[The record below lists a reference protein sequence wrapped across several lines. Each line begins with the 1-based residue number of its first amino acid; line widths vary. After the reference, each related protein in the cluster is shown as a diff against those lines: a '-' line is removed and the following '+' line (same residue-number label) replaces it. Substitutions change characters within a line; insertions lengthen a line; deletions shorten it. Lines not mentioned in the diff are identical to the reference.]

1 MPAKRLFGII
11 SIIFLF
17 VTCISCKSSTDL
29 SEEKRILVIQS
40 YEKHFPAYEK
50 MKEIMS
56 SDLRK
61 KGIHASVYS
70 FYLDCEQYS
79 EKQQRQK
86 LFKKLNGL
94 STWNPDIILVN
105 DDQALNALISSRHPL
120 AKSIPVVFMG
130 VSYPNIPI
138 IRKYPNMTG
147 FYDKPDYKRNIELIR
162 RLVGNCIVIRVSD
175 DTFQDNMMLAD
186 MNAQIQD
193 ICAVNNIYSLDRVRL
208 SGKNGISIS
217 DIPKIKPDTM
227 YISTLSTKSA
237 NALIKGF
244 GENYYNKAYLATK
257 RDYMTISLGR
267 LSAFP
272 CFSVINELIG
282 NQNGVVGGYV
292 TVFKDEVEGAVNR
305 VVSILKGTPP
315 SDFPQIEGS
324 NKAYVFDY
332 GVLERWGIDSSKLP
346 EGAIIANMPF
356 VVQYKYYIWAAGFIL
371 VVMLLLLF
379 SYQRKRYIQEALHKK
394 DAQEKL
400 KREKTFLSF
409 ALDSGNI
416 FAFRYSKG
424 VFEFDNRFYHY
435 LGMPCVPMKIEEFQD
450 AIHPE
455 ELDNFL
461 RDRNLLDSGFLSRK
475 VTQRRCNFNKK
486 GYEWWEFRYAQNK
499 NEKDSVSGDEAVEVS
514 GLCLNIQRIKD
525 TENSLIAARRK
536 AEESDRMKLVF
547 LANMSHE
554 IRTPL
559 NAIVGFSQ
567 LLNSDMPLEPE
578 EKAEFID
585 LITKNSDL
593 LLKLIND
600 ILDLSRI
607 ESGSMS
613 FSYENLD
620 LSKLMGDIFH
630 THQLMMPE
638 GVELKIRVPHE
649 PLIIR
654 SDHFR
659 LTQVCINFINN
670 AVKFTAKGYI
680 EIGYELSADGKSILI
695 SVKDTGKGI
704 PDDKKEK
711 VFERFQKLDEFA
723 QGTGLGLAICQ
734 SIVHTFH
741 GSISLESEV
750 GVGSKFTI
758 SLPYTPGLELE
769 ERT

>member
-56 SDLRK
+56 SELRK

-237 NALIKGF
+237 YALIKGF

-292 TVFKDEVEGAVNR
+292 TVFKDEVEGAVIR
-305 VVSILKGTPP
+305 VVSFLKGTPP
-315 SDFPQIEGS
+315 SDFPQFVGS

-525 TENSLIAARRK
+525 TENSLIAARQK

-559 NAIVGFSQ
+559 NAIVGFSS
-567 LLNSDMPLEPE
+567 LMGETGDME
-578 EKAEFID
+578 EKRQYMAIIEE
-585 LITKNSDL
+585 NNDL
-593 LLKLIND
+593 LLQLISD
-600 ILDLSRI
+600 ILDLSKI
-607 ESGSMS
+607 EAGT
-613 FSYENLD
+613 FDFVEKELD
-620 LSKLMGDIFH
+620 VNVLCEDIVRF
-630 THQLMMPE
+630 MKMKAKP
-638 GVELKIRVPHE
+638 GVEVLFDRHLPECRIV
-649 PLIIR
+649 
-654 SDHFR
+654 SDRNR
-659 LTQVCINFINN
+659 LNQVIANFVNN
-670 AVKFTAKGYI
+670 AIKFTTAGSI
-680 EIGYELSADGKSILI
+680 RIGYDKVDETHLRFYVA
-695 SVKDTGKGI
+695 DTGLGI
-704 PDDKKEK
+704 EPEMQAQIFD
-711 VFERFQKLDEFA
+711 RFIKLNTFVH
-723 QGTGLGLAICQ
+723 GTGLGL
-734 SIVHTFH
+734 
-741 GSISLESEV
+741 SISKSIIEQLGGTIGVDSEP
-750 GVGSKFTI
+750 GKGSCFWFV
-758 SLPYTPGLELE
+758 LPIV
-769 ERT
+769 

>member
-86 LFKKLNGL
+86 LFKKLNEL

-138 IRKYPNMTG
+138 IRKYPNMMG

-162 RLVGNCIVIRVSD
+162 RLV
-175 DTFQDNMMLAD
+175 DNMMLAD

-292 TVFKDEVEGAVNR
+292 TVFKDEVEAAVNR

-315 SDFPQIEGS
+315 SDFPQIEES

-332 GVLERWGIDSSKLP
+332 GVLERWSIDSSKLP

-499 NEKDSVSGDEAVEVS
+499 NEKDSVSDDEAVEVS

-659 LTQVCINFINN
+659 LTQVCTNFINN